1 MPKFTIQRSEKV
13 GNTRIR
19 LFKLITNQVCPID
32 EFEKVIEYEGAF
44 AHEIDK
50 IYAIL
55 ECVCNLTMLPK
66 TMYRVLQLGD
76 LPFQV
81 YEAKSSS
88 LRFYLIKLE
97 KTGKVIMMGGRK
109 STQNADLK
117 QITRLAKEI
126 YSHGIPET
134 KI

>member
-1 MPKFTIQRSEKV
+1 
-13 GNTRIR
+13 
-19 LFKLITNQVCPID
+19 
-32 EFEKVIEYEGAF
+32 
-44 AHEIDK
+44 
-50 IYAIL
+50 
-55 ECVCNLTMLPK
+55 MLPK